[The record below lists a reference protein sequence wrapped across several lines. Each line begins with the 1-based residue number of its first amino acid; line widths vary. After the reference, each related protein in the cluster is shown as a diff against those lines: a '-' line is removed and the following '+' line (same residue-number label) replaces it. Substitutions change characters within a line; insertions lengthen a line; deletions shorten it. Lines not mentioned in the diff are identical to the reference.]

1 MDNGK
6 LGLSSGSTKA
16 SGDIWFYCTFDRMR
30 VYSPNYGFNFH
41 SLVQRPASFFIVN
54 RALIVS
60 TLQNGI
66 EQNTNDLRVLGV
78 DVGYD
83 PSDSRRDLT
92 LRIEYA
98 AVEESKTEV
107 QGVTFV

>member
-1 MDNGK
+1 ME
-6 LGLSSGSTKA
+6 S
-16 SGDIWFYCTFDRMR
+16 
-30 VYSPNYGFNFH
+30 
-41 SLVQRPASFFIVN
+41 
-54 RALIVS
+54 
-60 TLQNGI
+60 
-66 EQNTNDLRVLGV
+66 NTNDLRVLGV

>member
-1 MDNGK
+1 MVLLYLRPDARV
-6 LGLSSGSTKA
+6 LSEL
-16 SGDIWFYCTFDRMR
+16 R
-30 VYSPNYGFNFH
+30 VQLPQS
-41 SLVQRPASFFIVN
+41 RAEARKFFIVN

>member
-16 SGDIWFYCTFDRMR
+16 SDDIWFYCTFDRMR
-30 VYSPNYGFNFH
+30 VYSPNYGFNFR

-83 PSDSRRDLT
+83 PSDSRRELT